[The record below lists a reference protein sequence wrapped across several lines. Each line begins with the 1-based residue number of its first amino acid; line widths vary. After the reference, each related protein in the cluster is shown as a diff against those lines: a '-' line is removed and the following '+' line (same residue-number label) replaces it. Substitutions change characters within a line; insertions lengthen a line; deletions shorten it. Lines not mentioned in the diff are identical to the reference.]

1 MANVTWAMHKLVI
14 DRANFSQ
21 HRRLGKLL
29 VDKLENESAEKTAFT
44 THCGFSH
51 FTRML
56 LGYVLLCL

>member
-14 DRANFSQ
+14 VRANFSQ
-21 HRRLGKLL
+21 HRRFGKLL
-29 VDKLENESAEKTAFT
+29 VDKLENEFAEKTAFT

-56 LGYVLLCL
+56 LGYVLPCL